1 MSNLLKR
8 VCSSAA
14 FLSLMLVGVLWN
26 GWSLV
31 ALSLFIQV
39 KGLLEFYQLTE
50 ALGYQPFKWS
60 GIILSLGFSGL
71 VVLQLPLTTF
81 HISLSWILPVL
92 VIAGITC
99 FIRRDA
105 EYLPVNLSLTVFG
118 WAYLTL
124 PILLIMLLAFK
135 HEQHQGLLV
144 LFTLTLV
151 WINDTMAYAVG
162 KSFGTKP
169 LVPGLSP
176 GKTWEGTIGG
186 LLFCGLAG
194 LVWYWTDWLALSI
207 LQTMLGGFLIGIGAV
222 VGDLFQS
229 ALKRQAGWEDSGS
242 IMPGHGGVLDRFD
255 GMLISILLVFPLIY
269 TW

>member
-14 FLSLMLVGVLWN
+14 FLGLMLAGVLWN

-31 ALSLFIQV
+31 ALMLLIQV

-60 GIILSLGFSGL
+60 GIILSLLFLGL
-71 VVLQLPLTTF
+71 LVLQLPLATF
-81 HISLSWILPVL
+81 HISLAWILPVL
-92 VIAGITC
+92 VVAGIIC
-99 FIRRDA
+99 FIRRET

-118 WAYLTL
+118 WAYLVL
-124 PILLIMLLAFK
+124 PVLLIILLGFK
-135 HEQHQGLLV
+135 HGQHQGLLV
-144 LFTLTLV
+144 LFPLTLV

-162 KSFGTKP
+162 KSLGAKP

-176 GKTWEGTIGG
+176 GKTWEGTLGG
-186 LLFCGLAG
+186 LLFCGLGG
-194 LVWYWTDWLALSI
+194 LVWYWTDLIALSI
-207 LQTMLGGFLIGIGAV
+207 IQTTLGGLLIGCGAI

-229 ALKRQAGWEDSGS
+229 ALKRQAGWEDSGA

-255 GMLISILLVFPLIY
+255 GMLISMLLVFPLIY

>member
-14 FLSLMLVGVLWN
+14 FLGLMVVGVLWD
-26 GWSLV
+26 GWSLI
-31 ALSLFIQV
+31 ALLLFIQV
-39 KGLLEFYQLTE
+39 KGLLEFYHLAE

-60 GIILSLGFSGL
+60 GTILSLIFSGL
-71 VVLQLPLTTF
+71 VILQLPLTTF
-81 HISLSWILPVL
+81 YISVSWILPVL
-92 VIAGITC
+92 VIVGITC
-99 FIRRDA
+99 FIRRNA

-118 WAYLTL
+118 WTYLTL
-124 PILLIMLLAFK
+124 PTILMMLLAFK
-135 HEQHQGLLV
+135 HGRHEGLLV
-144 LFTLTLV
+144 LFALTLV

-169 LVPGLSP
+169 IVPSLSP
-176 GKTWEGTIGG
+176 GKTLEGTIGG
-186 LLFCGLAG
+186 LIFCGLGG

-207 LQTMLGGFLIGIGAV
+207 LQTTLGGLLIGIGAIF
-222 VGDLFQS
+222 GDLFQS
-229 ALKRQAGWEDSGS
+229 ALKRQAGWGDSGTL
-242 IMPGHGGVLDRFD
+242 MPGHGGVLDRFD